1 MDEQRILELLRRN
14 RPGLTLQQIFKE
26 LRVSR
31 KERARIEARLI
42 DLENKKLI
50 RRVKTRYLLP
60 SRSNLLRGRF
70 ETTGRG
76 FGFVISED
84 RGVEDVFV
92 PARFAKGAMQ
102 GDTVEILFKE
112 QGAKGKAEGRV
123 VRLLKKE
130 KKSLIGIYG
139 ERFGAPYLV
148 PFDAPSLEEIPIVSR
163 GEFFP
168 ALGMIVAV
176 DRSRM
181 TITEVLGR
189 PDDPGVDAKVI
200 IRKYGLAVEFSK
212 GALAEAEA
220 AAGRSRSSAPGER
233 EDCRG
238 WTTFTIDGEKAQ
250 DFDDAVSVKKLGGG
264 RFQLG
269 VHIADVSHYVTPGS
283 ALEAEAFARGTSVYF
298 PGLTLP
304 MLPERLSNDICS
316 LRPREDRLT
325 LSAVM
330 EIDAAGDVVR
340 ADFFPAVIRTAERLT
355 YTSVH
360 KIFEGDEHE
369 RRIHAALVPDLL
381 AMRELAAIL
390 RERRIGEGS
399 LEFDLLEP
407 ELVYLEGRLHSIT
420 TFAQNEAHKLVEE
433 FMVAANVA
441 VASFLVQKE
450 IPTLFRVHPRPAV
463 ANLERLR
470 ETLAHFHIALPKPET
485 IEPADLQRAIR
496 QCEGRPEE
504 KFVNVQVLR
513 AMKLAVYADE
523 NVGHYGLAKKNYTHF
538 TSPIR
543 RYPDL
548 VVHRILKQT
557 LLGRH
562 PESPSLAAVALH
574 ASGQERKA
582 AGAEQDLV
590 EWRIFRF
597 LKDKLG
603 EEFTGIVVDI
613 TKAGLAVELD
623 DYFVKGLIAYDDL
636 GGDYF
641 RRNSPG
647 VLSGKRTGRKFE
659 LGQTLRV
666 QLAAV
671 DPVLRRMNLVLA
683 E

>member
-1 MDEQRILELLRRN
+1 
-14 RPGLTLQQIFKE
+14 
-26 LRVSR
+26 
-31 KERARIEARLI
+31 
-42 DLENKKLI
+42 
-50 RRVKTRYLLP
+50 
-60 SRSNLLRGRF
+60 
-70 ETTGRG
+70 
-76 FGFVISED
+76 
-84 RGVEDVFV
+84 
-92 PARFAKGAMQ
+92 
-102 GDTVEILFKE
+102 
-112 QGAKGKAEGRV
+112 
-123 VRLLKKE
+123 
-130 KKSLIGIYG
+130 
-139 ERFGAPYLV
+139 
-148 PFDAPSLEEIPIVSR
+148 
-163 GEFFP
+163 
-168 ALGMIVAV
+168 MIVAA

-200 IRKYGLAVEFSK
+200 IRKYGLAVEFPK

-220 AAGRSRSSAPGER
+220 AAGRSRSSAPDER
-233 EDCRG
+233 VDCRG

-283 ALEAEAFARGTSVYF
+283 ALDAEALARGTSVYF
-298 PGLTLP
+298 PDLTLP

-369 RRIHAALVPDLL
+369 RRIHTALVPDLL
-381 AMRELAAIL
+381 AMRELARIL
-390 RERRIGEGS
+390 REKRVGEGS

-407 ELVYLEGRLHSIT
+407 ELVYMEGRLLSIT
-420 TFAQNEAHKLVEE
+420 TFAQNEAHKLIEE
-433 FMVAANVA
+433 FMVEANVA
-441 VASFLVQKE
+441 VASFLGQKE
-450 IPTLFRVHPRPAV
+450 IPTLYRVHPRPAV
-463 ANLERLR
+463 ANLEKLR
-470 ETLAHFHIALPKPET
+470 ETLAHFHIQLPKPEK

-496 QCEGRPEE
+496 ECEGRPEE

-513 AMKLAVYADE
+513 AMKLAVYSDE

-557 LLGRH
+557 LLGLH

-582 AGAEQDLV
+582 DGAEQDLV

-623 DYFVKGLIAYDDL
+623 DYFVKGLLAYDDL